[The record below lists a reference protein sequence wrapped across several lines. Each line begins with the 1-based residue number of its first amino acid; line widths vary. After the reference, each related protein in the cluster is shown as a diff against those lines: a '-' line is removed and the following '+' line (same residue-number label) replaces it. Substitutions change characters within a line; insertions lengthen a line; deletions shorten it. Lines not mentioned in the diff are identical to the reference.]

1 MALRRTLKPSSIEE
15 NHDGDP
21 LHLSFWLMRKVVVC
35 EATQKTIA
43 VTVRVF
49 VKERF
54 TKVVGVSSLQFKLAF
69 TRAQTG
75 YWYFKITIFTAIS
88 KQKS

>member
-1 MALRRTLKPSSIEE
+1 M
-15 NHDGDP
+15 G
-21 LHLSFWLMRKVVVC
+21 KVVVC

-54 TKVVGVSSLQFKLAF
+54 TKVVGVSSLQFKPDF
-69 TRAQTG
+69 THAQTG
-75 YWYFKITIFTAIS
+75 HGNFKMTVFTAIP
-88 KQKS
+88 KQKSWWFWKDRSSILPLQSYTQGTS